1 MSDANHKMRT
11 ILICQGTG
19 CLSSKSG
26 ELMELFE
33 EQIEI
38 LNIKDKVRV
47 NFTGCHGFC
56 AQGPIVIV
64 EPDKTLYCKVK
75 SSQVKNILESHIIQ
89 NTPVDKYFY
98 IDPKTNR
105 SIEKYTDINF
115 YKKQNR
121 LILAKCGHINPEKID
136 EYLASNIGG
145 YSTLKKVLSMAPD
158 EIIENIKKS
167 GLRGRGGAGFPTGL
181 KWEFCRKSAGDEKY
195 VICNADEGDPGAF
208 IDGYILESDPH
219 SVIEGMIIGG
229 YAIGA
234 SNGIIY
240 VRAEYP
246 LAVKRFREALDDAKT
261 HGFLGKSI
269 LGTDFSFSI
278 KMHEGAGA
286 FVCGE
291 ETAMISA
298 IEGFR
303 GNPRPK
309 PPFPATKGLWDK
321 PTNINNVKT
330 WAAVTWIIKNGWEKF
345 HAIGVEHAPGTAIF
359 SLSGKIRNSGLVEV
373 PMGTT
378 LREII
383 FDIGGGI
390 LNDKKFKAVQTGGP
404 SGGCLPSSHL
414 DSPVDY
420 ETMAAAGSI
429 MGSGGMIVLD
439 EDDCMVNLAHYFI
452 TFTQN
457 ESCGKC
463 VPCRIG
469 TRAMLVLLEKIINGK
484 GEERDLMALEEI
496 AYTVKMG
503 SLCGLGK
510 TAPNPVMTT
519 LKFFREEYIAHIRE
533 KKCPA
538 KACKALIKYY
548 IEPDLCIG
556 CMICSRNCPVEAITG
571 NKGQLHV
578 INSII
583 CVKCGAC
590 YASCNSNAIVK
601 KHEEFTISGLKVD

>member
-1 MSDANHKMRT
+1 MLKERR

-26 ELMELFE
+26 ELKRNFE
-33 EQIEI
+33 EQIEN
-38 LNIKDKVRV
+38 LNLQDRV
-47 NFTGCHGFC
+47 KITFTGCHGFC
-56 AQGPIVIV
+56 AQGPIVVI

-75 SSQVKNILESHIIQ
+75 PSQVKTILESHIMFDV
-89 NTPVDKYFY
+89 PVEKYFY

-105 SIEKYTDINF
+105 SIEKFTEINF

-121 LILAKCGHINPEKID
+121 LILANCGHINPENIE
-136 EYLASNIGG
+136 EYLAPDVGG
-145 YSTLKKVLSMAPD
+145 YNALKKALKMSPE
-158 EIIENIKKS
+158 EIIDNIKQS

-181 KWEFCRKSAGDEKY
+181 KWEFCKKSPGEEKY

-208 IDGYILESDPH
+208 IDGYILEADPH
-219 SVIEGMIIGG
+219 SVLEGMIIGG

-234 SNGIIY
+234 SHGIIY

-246 LAVKRFREALDDAKT
+246 LAIKRFRKALLDAEV
-261 HGFLGKSI
+261 HGFLGSNI
-269 LGTDFSFSI
+269 LGSNLSFSVSI
-278 KMHEGAGA
+278 HEGAGA

-291 ETAMISA
+291 ETAMISS
-298 IEGFR
+298 IEGYR

-309 PPFPATKGLWDK
+309 PPFPATDGLWGK

-330 WAAVTWIIKNGWEKF
+330 WSAVTWIIRNGWEKF
-345 HAIGVEHAPGTAIF
+345 HKIGVEHAPGTAIF
-359 SLSGKIRNSGLVEV
+359 SLSGKIKNSGMIEV

-420 ETMAAAGSI
+420 ETMSALGSI

-439 EDDCMVNLAHYFI
+439 EDDCMVNIAHYFI

-469 TRAMLVLLEKIINGK
+469 TRAMLVLLEKIVNGK
-484 GEERDLMALEEI
+484 GVERDLMSLEEI

-503 SLCGLGK
+503 SLCGLGQ
-510 TAPNPVMTT
+510 TAPNPVLTT
-519 LKFFREEYIAHIRE
+519 LKYFRDEYVAHIRD

-538 KACKALIKYY
+538 KACKAFINYY

-556 CMICSRNCPVEAITG
+556 CTICSINCPVDAITG
-571 NKGQLHV
+571 KKGQLHI
-578 INSII
+578 INYDQ
-583 CVKCGAC
+583 CVKCGVC

-601 KHEEFTISGLKVD
+601 KHRGTI